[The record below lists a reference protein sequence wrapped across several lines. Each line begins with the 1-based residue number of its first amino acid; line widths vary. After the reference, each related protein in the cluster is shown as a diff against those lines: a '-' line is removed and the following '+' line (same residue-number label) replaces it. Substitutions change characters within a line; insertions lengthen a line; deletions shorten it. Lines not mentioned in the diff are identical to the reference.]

1 MSPAA
6 KKLVAYF
13 RVSTQKQGKSGL
25 GLEGQQA
32 AFDQFAAHTGG
43 KQIGSYVEV
52 ETGTNKRHRPQLQKA
67 ISHAKCAGATLV
79 IAKLDRLARNVHFV
93 SGVMESGVEFVA
105 CDNPHAN
112 RLTIHILA
120 AVAEDEAVR
129 ISERTKAALAAAKRR
144 GTKLGS
150 ARPGHWNGK
159 EDRRLVGA
167 HKGGEAAAIVHKQA
181 ADEVYDHISPM
192 VKELHD
198 AGKPLQAIAD
208 ELNGMGH
215 TTRRGKAW
223 NRMQV
228 LRVLK
233 RAS

>member
-1 MSPAA
+1 MSAA
-6 KKLVAYF
+6 KKLIAYY

-32 AFDQFAAHTGG
+32 AFAEYVRQAGG
-43 KQIGSYVEV
+43 IQIGEYIEV
-52 ETGTNKRHRPQLQKA
+52 ETGTRKRHRPQLQKA
-67 ISHAKCAGATLV
+67 ISHAKCCGATLV

-93 SGVMESGVEFVA
+93 SGIMESGIEFVA

-144 GTKLGS
+144 GQKLGS
-150 ARPGHWNGK
+150 ARPGHWDGN
-159 EDRRLVGA
+159 EDRRKAGA
-167 HKGGEAAAIVHKQA
+167 HKGGKAAAIAHKQA
-181 ADEVYDHISPM
+181 ADAVYEYLMPLVTEM
-192 VKELHD
+192 QGG
-198 AGKPLQAIAD
+198 GKSLQAIAD
-208 ELNGMGH
+208 ELNQQGH
-215 TTRRGKAW
+215 TTRTGKPW

-228 LRVLK
+228 SRVLK
-233 RAS
+233 RTA

>member
-1 MSPAA
+1 MSPVA

-13 RVSTQKQGKSGL
+13 RVSTEKQGRSGL

-32 AFDQFAAHTGG
+32 AFQQYLAQTGG
-43 KQIGSYVEV
+43 KQIGEYVEI
-52 ETGTNKRHRPQLQKA
+52 ETGTCKRHRPQLQRA
-67 ISHAKCAGATLV
+67 IAHARCSGAVLV

-93 SGVMESGVEFVA
+93 SGVMESGIEFVA

-112 RLTIHILA
+112 RLTLHILA

-150 ARPGHWNGK
+150 ARPGHWDGR
-159 EDRRLVGA
+159 EDRRREGA
-167 HKGGEAAAIVHKQA
+167 RKGGAAAALVHKEA
-181 ADEVYDHISPM
+181 ADEVYDHLAPLIAEM
-192 VKELHD
+192 RTN
-198 AGKPLQAIAD
+198 GQPLQAIAD
-208 ELNGMGH
+208 KLNQQNH

-228 LRVLK
+228 LRVI
-233 RAS
+233 RRQA